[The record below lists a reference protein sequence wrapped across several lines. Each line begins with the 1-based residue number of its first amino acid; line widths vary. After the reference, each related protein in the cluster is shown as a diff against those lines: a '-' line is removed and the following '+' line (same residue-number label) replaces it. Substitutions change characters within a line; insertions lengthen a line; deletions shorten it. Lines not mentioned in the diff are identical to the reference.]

1 MLEGAFGAQLVV
13 EFVGEF
19 VVEFVVE
26 GIVQVS
32 LAVQL
37 AFELVIGDPRQAP
50 RSTGLVRPCTAFVA
64 RLTHGGIRQPLQRSG
79 LFKPPMPTLL
89 HCGSPTLELTRLL
102 ARPAMLPRA
111 ASGLVKRRAPSTH
124 SVATVTRSRDSDP
137 PAGPSPVPPRSLPG
151 PSPVPTRGYRRG
163 MADSLDVDAMVR
175 RFQER
180 ARAVRSRPLPPVEG
194 AERKRIAD
202 QRQLDFMDFAMIG
215 DADWSFEDG
224 VLTLRIDLR
233 PPS

>member
-1 MLEGAFGAQLVV
+1 
-13 EFVGEF
+13 
-19 VVEFVVE
+19 
-26 GIVQVS
+26 
-32 LAVQL
+32 
-37 AFELVIGDPRQAP
+37 
-50 RSTGLVRPCTAFVA
+50 
-64 RLTHGGIRQPLQRSG
+64 
-79 LFKPPMPTLL
+79 
-89 HCGSPTLELTRLL
+89 
-102 ARPAMLPRA
+102 
-111 ASGLVKRRAPSTH
+111 
-124 SVATVTRSRDSDP
+124 
-137 PAGPSPVPPRSLPG
+137 
-151 PSPVPTRGYRRG
+151 

-233 PPS
+233 PTS